1 MLRTDPSRVT
11 SRETQ
16 KDQAQNRVVCRP
28 HAAGHVLG
36 RTPAVPLAL
45 LLALLS
51 YFRGRCRWRHGLR
64 DVEAKRV
71 RAAGA

>member
-1 MLRTDPSRVT
+1 MGPKRIKPKTEWFAAPSPLNMLL
-11 SRETQ
+11 
-16 KDQAQNRVVCRP
+16 
-28 HAAGHVLG
+28 AAP
-36 RTPAVPLAL
+36 RCVPLAL

-71 RAAGA
+71 RAASA